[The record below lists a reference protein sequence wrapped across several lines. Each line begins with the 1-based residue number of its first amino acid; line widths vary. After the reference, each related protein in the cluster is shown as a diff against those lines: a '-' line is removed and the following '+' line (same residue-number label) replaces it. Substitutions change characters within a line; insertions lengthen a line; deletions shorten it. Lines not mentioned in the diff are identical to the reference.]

1 MRSLCLIVV
10 VLLAAVASAQDF
22 NLNSPSYDFLERGA
36 SMLEDPSTAPSGV
49 QPVIV
54 TPQLAVPSI
63 ASLSAT
69 KPATNVASIS
79 SDNEQTEDDPEMIKL
94 KQAQEAVK
102 EDIMG
107 NAKQIGDERKW
118 IEAVRKIIAAYTD
131 KVGRVHDHITA
142 LRREQRKLF
151 FKKKQIDNL
160 MLQRRLEAK
169 LKDANDEMSTLKNT
183 LDRVQQKS
191 HELTES
197 HESLQTTI
205 IKLEK
210 QLGKLRGGDSDED
223 QDQKAA
229 ASTSGT
235 AVTSG
240 SSGDVNSDAGD
251 HNNDDATSF

>member
-1 MRSLCLIVV
+1 MMMDDP
-10 VLLAAVASAQDF
+10 AAAAMAGS
-22 NLNSPSYDFLERGA
+22 
-36 SMLEDPSTAPSGV
+36 

-54 TPQLAVPSI
+54 TPQLSVPSI

-69 KPATNVASIS
+69 QPTSNVATIS
-79 SDNEQTEDDPEMIKL
+79 TDNEQTEDDPEMIKL

-118 IEAVRKIIAAYTD
+118 VEAVRKIIAAYTD
-131 KVGRVHDHITA
+131 KVKRVEDHITA

-210 QLGKLRGGDSDED
+210 QLGKLRGSDADED
-223 QDQKAA
+223 QDQK
-229 ASTSGT
+229 T
-235 AVTSG
+235 ANAGAVSDG
-240 SSGDVNSDAGD
+240 SSGEVKTDTAD
-251 HNNDDATSF
+251 HNNDDTTTF

>member
-10 VLLAAVASAQDF
+10 VLFAAVASAQDF

-36 SMLEDPSTAPSGV
+36 SMMMDSPSAAPGA

-54 TPQLAVPSI
+54 APGLAVPNI
-63 ASLSAT
+63 ASLSASQ
-69 KPATNVASIS
+69 PASNVATIS
-79 SDNEQTEDDPEMIKL
+79 TDNDAQTEDDPEMIKL

-118 IEAVRKIIAAYTD
+118 VEAVRKIIAAYND
-131 KVGRVHDHITA
+131 KVGRVQDHITA

-169 LKDANDEMSTLKNT
+169 LKDANDEMTTLKNT

-210 QLGKLRGGDSDED
+210 QLGKLRGSDADED
-223 QDQKAA
+223 QDQKTAA
-229 ASTSGT
+229 AGT
-235 AVTSG
+235 VSDG
-240 SSGDVNSDAGD
+240 SSGDVKNDASD
-251 HNNDDATSF
+251 HNNDDASSL

>member
-10 VLLAAVASAQDF
+10 VLFAAVASAQDF
-22 NLNSPSYDFLERGA
+22 NLNSPSYDFLERG
-36 SMLEDPSTAPSGV
+36 SLMLADPSASPAAGV

-54 TPQLAVPSI
+54 TPQLAVPNI

-69 KPATNVASIS
+69 QPSSTVATIS

-131 KVGRVHDHITA
+131 KVNRVHEHITA

-210 QLGKLRGGDSDED
+210 QLGKLRGSDADED
-223 QDQKAA
+223 QDAKTT
-229 ASTSGT
+229 ASGAS
-235 AVTSG
+235 VSSG
-240 SSGDVNSDAGD
+240 SSGDVNNDSAD
-251 HNNDDATSF
+251 HNNDDATAF